1 MGLTAGLQSG
11 GRSRRF
17 PIPGPCPFDSIH
29 YFVYWQRKPVNDA
42 SESTLG
48 RWYEQGGTG
57 SRETEEPPQ
66 TYLIGVVMRIFTIG
80 AHALY

>member
-48 RWYEQGGTG
+48 RRYYVEGEGTWGGG
-57 SRETEEPPQ
+57 E
-66 TYLIGVVMRIFTIG
+66 V
-80 AHALY
+80 